1 MPSTATISAIKQA
14 DTDPTVKVVKLKTN
28 RQKQLSNVMKNAQ
41 IIVGATIILG
51 FIMIAIF
58 APWIAPMDPIEISV
72 TSRFLPPSSYH
83 WFGTDQLGRDVF
95 SRVVFGTRISLLV
108 GISSTVIGAVFGV
121 GFGVVAGY
129 FGGKI
134 DAVFM
139 RFMDVML
146 AFPGILLALGIVA
159 VMGSS
164 TLNTII
170 AVSIF
175 AIPGFA
181 RVTRG
186 SVLGVK
192 KLEYIE
198 AIRAVGAKDSRIIL
212 RHVLPN
218 VMSPVIVQAT
228 LYVATAIV
236 IAASLSFLGMGTQ
249 PPTPEWGTMLAS
261 GREHV
266 RQAPHLT
273 MYPGLMILIVVLGI
287 NLIGDGLRDAL
298 ETKK

>member
-1 MPSTATISAIKQA
+1 MQSTITNNGESTGI
-14 DTDPTVKVVKLKTN
+14 KLKTN
-28 RQKQLSNVMKNAQ
+28 RERKIKNITKNAQ
-41 IIVGATIILG
+41 IIVGVFIILL
-51 FIMIAIF
+51 FVIVAVF
-58 APWIAPMDPIEISV
+58 APLIAPMDPVEISV
-72 TSRFLPPSSYH
+72 QRRFQPPSTEH
-83 WFGTDQLGRDVF
+83 FMGTDELGRDVF
-95 SRVVFGTRISLLV
+95 SRIIFGTRISLTV
-108 GISSTVIGAVFGV
+108 GVASTVIGAIFGV
-121 GFGVVAGY
+121 GFGIIAGY
-129 FGGKI
+129 YGGKI
-134 DAVFM
+134 DSLFM

-146 AFPGILLALGIVA
+146 AFPGILLALAIVA
-159 VMGSS
+159 VLGSS
-164 TLNTII
+164 TTNTII

-175 AIPGFA
+175 AVPSFA
-181 RVTRG
+181 RIVRG

-198 AIRAVGAKDSRIIL
+198 AIRAMGARDSRIII
-212 RHVLPN
+212 RHILPN

-261 GREHV
+261 GREFL

-273 MYPGLMILIVVLGI
+273 MYPGIMILIVVLGI